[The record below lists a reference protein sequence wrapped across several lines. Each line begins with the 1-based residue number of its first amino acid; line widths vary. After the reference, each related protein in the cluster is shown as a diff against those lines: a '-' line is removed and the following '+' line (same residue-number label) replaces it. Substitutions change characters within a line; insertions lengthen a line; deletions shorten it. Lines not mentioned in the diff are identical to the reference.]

1 MRWWTAIAAALVL
14 TACTSNY
21 EGESYPQVVTT
32 RQVQVVSAVP
42 SDARIIGTVFE
53 HDEDTVEDGSLIDAL
68 SCNERQMKR
77 RLKRTAAQEGG
88 EFLVGLH
95 CDSYEE
101 DAGDEWDPVEEEWV
115 SYTYCELYCEA
126 EVARRWEHDR

>member
-1 MRWWTAIAAALVL
+1 ML
-14 TACTSNY
+14 TACSSNY
-21 EGESYPQVVTT
+21 EGESFPQVVTT
-32 RQVQVVSAVP
+32 RQVQVVNEVP

-53 HDEDTVEDGSLIDAL
+53 LDEDTVEDGSLIDAL

-95 CDSYEE
+95 CDGYEE
-101 DAGDEWDPVEEEWV
+101 SAGEEWDPVEEEWT

-126 EVARRWEHDR
+126 EVARRWSHDR